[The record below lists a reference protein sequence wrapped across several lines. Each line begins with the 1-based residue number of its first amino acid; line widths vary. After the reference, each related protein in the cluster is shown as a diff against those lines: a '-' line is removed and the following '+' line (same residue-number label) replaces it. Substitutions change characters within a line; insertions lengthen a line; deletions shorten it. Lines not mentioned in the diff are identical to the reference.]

1 MLRARIATVA
11 MLMCLVASISITAR
25 QQGGVSA
32 EHPTVFAPDD
42 ENRGF
47 EDAALP
53 SDLVLDALLN
63 SAEAKDAETR
73 EVLSKYNRES
83 LRKLFQV
90 VRVDISDRN
99 EEDYIALGS
108 GPMTG
113 ADNSW
118 FWIVQT
124 NQGKAQ
130 VLLFT
135 NGLTV
140 RILHRKTNGYR
151 DIEEVWGGN
160 AGIITRLYRYN
171 GSEYT
176 QISKRFEK
184 AKP

>member
-1 MLRARIATVA
+1 MFRTLIVIDTMLLCIGASTSVRA
-11 MLMCLVASISITAR
+11 
-25 QQGGVSA
+25 QQGGVGA

-42 ENRGF
+42 KNRGF

-53 SDLVLDALLN
+53 SDLVLNALLN
-63 SAEAKDAETR
+63 SAEAKDTETH
-73 EVLSKYNRES
+73 EVLAKYDWVS
-83 LRKLFQV
+83 SRKLFQV
-90 VRVDISDRN
+90 VRIDISDTN

-118 FWIVQT
+118 FWIVRT

-160 AGIITRLYRYN
+160 VGIVTRLYRYN
-171 GSEYT
+171 GSGYT
-176 QISKRFEK
+176 QVSKRFEK

>member
-1 MLRARIATVA
+1 MSRTLIVIAT
-11 MLMCLVASISITAR
+11 MLLCIGAPISVYA
-25 QQGGVSA
+25 QHQGGVSA
-32 EHPTVFAPDD
+32 GHPTVFAPDD

-47 EDAALP
+47 EDAAPP
-53 SDLVLDALLN
+53 SDLVLNALLN
-63 SAEAKDAETR
+63 SAEAKDTETR
-73 EVLSKYNRES
+73 KALVKYDRES
-83 LRKLFQV
+83 SRKLFQV
-90 VRVDISDRN
+90 VRVDISDTS

-118 FWIVQT
+118 FWIVRT

-151 DIEEVWGGN
+151 DMEEIWGGN
-160 AGIITRLYRYN
+160 AGVVTRLYRYN
-171 GSEYT
+171 GSRYI
-176 QISKRFEK
+176 QVSKRFEK